1 MISTNYAMNNTNI
14 LSYSRNLAFKSN
26 ADDSLYQQMAEIT
39 RETEEKQ
46 TQKEQKSQKR
56 SHFIKNYKVPV
67 VIALAGISAAG
78 GYYIRP
84 LTIYGEK
91 NKIEILNNEID
102 SKRGELDSLNK
113 AAAAKYC
120 EIDSLSK
127 VVTELDAANKTNFQ
141 DDKRASGTLNTDPYS
156 FLSRDVAEKMLRDVC
171 ENAGVRIRRT
181 NKWCE
186 EFPIDG
192 RKMAMGEDVYIG
204 DVHIRRG
211 FDGIYECRYGAAY
224 LYDKQG
230 NRLSSMDIRNLYKAN
245 LMHSLQ
251 NTDSLKFV
259 NPDLF
264 AAVLTSLEVFDVE
277 HDEVEKRLCCKKK
290 DGSALRISY
299 DVKDGMMS
307 GTIATFETFNQAK
320 YSEQAPQS
328 SKKFEYTIS
337 NNYNEP
343 SAVFTT
349 IETKKGKEKRCE
361 DIFIISNDITY
372 KNNETFIN

>member
-1 MISTNYAMNNTNI
+1 MMIVNYAINNTNRV
-14 LSYSRNLAFKSN
+14 SYSRNLTFQGEVN
-26 ADDSLYQQMAEIT
+26 DNLYEQMAKV
-39 RETEEKQ
+39 TEETIQKQ
-46 TQKEQKSQKR
+46 TQKVQTIQKKKQ
-56 SHFIKNYKVPV
+56 FIKNYKALLVA
-67 VIALAGISAAG
+67 ALAIISAAG
-78 GYYIRP
+78 GYFARP
-84 LTIYGEK
+84 LIISGEK
-91 NKIEILNNEID
+91 NKIETLNNEIGF
-102 SKRGELDSLNK
+102 RNGELDSLNK
-113 AAAAKYC
+113 ATAAKYG
-120 EIDSLSK
+120 EIDSLNK
-127 VVTELDAANKTNFQ
+127 VVAELGEVNKTNFQ
-141 DDKRASGTLNTDPYS
+141 NNKSNSGTLNTDEYA
-156 FLSRDVAEKMLRDVC
+156 FLSKDATEKMLRDFC
-171 ENAGVRIRRT
+171 KTTDIRIRKT
-181 NKWCE
+181 NRWCKE
-186 EFPIDG
+186 IPIDG
-192 RKMAMGEDVYIG
+192 RKMAMGEDFYIG
-204 DVHIRRG
+204 NVHIRRG

-299 DVKDGMMS
+299 DVKDGRMS

-320 YSEQAPQS
+320 YSEQASQS

-361 DIFIISNDITY
+361 DIFVISNGITY
-372 KNNETFIN
+372 KNNEIFIN